1 MMRHPTN
8 TITTTFDSLPWHDAE
23 LQELI
28 INRREPGARDEIRL
42 QVVWPDGGRAALL
55 FRECYGFTAE
65 MNFGVIAKEQIAAAS
80 TIQDDRYLIS
90 LRGRWKPLGVS
101 LDLLRCYRLE
111 TSSTGSVIRIYA
123 MGFAVKD
130 PSQIHLK

>member
-1 MMRHPTN
+1 MTRRPTDI
-8 TITTTFDSLPWHDAE
+8 ITTSFDSLPWHDAE
-23 LQELI
+23 LQELT
-28 INRREPGARDEIRL
+28 INRRDPGACDEIRL

-55 FRECYGFTAE
+55 FRECYGFAAE

-80 TIQDDRYLIS
+80 TIQVDPYLNS
-90 LRGRWKPLGVS
+90 LRDRWKLLGVS

-123 MGFAVKD
+123 IEFTVTHL
-130 PSQIHLK
+130 SQIDLK